1 MRRLFIITVTGE
13 MVLMSASICVAW
25 ILRTML
31 SRAMMR
37 TDAQPID
44 ALDVRLIG
52 SSKVNL
58 QKLVKQGK
66 FSEELKLVI
75 YRSPES
81 ERLEKLLEKYHGNR
95 NAVAAELGIS
105 TTTLWRRMKKYG
117 IEPNY
122 VN

>member
-1 MRRLFIITVTGE
+1 
-13 MVLMSASICVAW
+13 
-25 ILRTML
+25 
-31 SRAMMR
+31 MR

-66 FSEELKLVI
+66 FSEELKLGI

-81 ERLEKLLEKYHGNR
+81 ERLAKLL
-95 NAVAAELGIS
+95 
-105 TTTLWRRMKKYG
+105 
-117 IEPNY
+117 
-122 VN
+122 

>member
-1 MRRLFIITVTGE
+1 
-13 MVLMSASICVAW
+13 MSASICVVW

-117 IEPNY
+117 IEPSY

>member
-1 MRRLFIITVTGE
+1 
-13 MVLMSASICVAW
+13 
-25 ILRTML
+25 ML

-81 ERLEKLLEKYHGNR
+81 ERLEKLLEKYHGNC

>member
-1 MRRLFIITVTGE
+1 
-13 MVLMSASICVAW
+13 
-25 ILRTML
+25 ML

-58 QKLVKQGK
+58 
-66 FSEELKLVI
+66 
-75 YRSPES
+75 
-81 ERLEKLLEKYHGNR
+81 LEKYHGNR
-95 NAVAAELGIS
+95 NAVAAELGVS